1 MAYPAETQAVRLLLT
16 TKERLMDLP
25 SGHELSE
32 FADALIHSRQNV
44 SPRRL
49 DEPGPSPQQLQD
61 ILGTA
66 AAAPDHGQLVPWR
79 FVIVSKTLRERLAD
93 VFGLALVDRDP
104 NATPEQI
111 ENAREKA
118 HRAPFLMLAIARLAD
133 REAQAGSAKGRG
145 AQHPESTEAEVSD
158 VERLVSF
165 GCAIQN
171 ILLSAHAA
179 GFGTG
184 LTSGQAMTSPRLHA
198 LFGLRENE
206 QAVCCINIG
215 TMTKHRPVRLRPV
228 VSDYVSELS
237 RDLCPHCPHPPHP
250 PTQQEGLRRQI
261 RHSALPSL
269 PSTPA

>member
-1 MAYPAETQAVRLLLT
+1 
-16 TKERLMDLP
+16 MDLP

-32 FADALIHSRQNV
+32 FANALIHSRQNV

-49 DEPGPSPQQLQD
+49 DEPGPSPQQLRD

-66 AAAPDHGQLVPWR
+66 AAAPDHGQLRPWR
-79 FVIVSKTLRERLAD
+79 FVVVPTDRRERLAE

-104 NATPEQI
+104 KATPEQI

-118 HRAPFLMLAIARLAD
+118 HRAPFLMLAIARLTD
-133 REAQAGSAKGRG
+133 RAAQAGSAPARG
-145 AQHPESTEAEVSD
+145 AQHPASTEAEVND
-158 VERLVSF
+158 AERLVSF

-171 ILLSAHAA
+171 IVLSAHAA

-184 LTSGQAMTSPRLHA
+184 LTSGQAMASPRLRA

-215 TMTKHRPVRLRPV
+215 SVTQHKPVRLRPV

-237 RDLCPHCPHPPHP
+237 
-250 PTQQEGLRRQI
+250 
-261 RHSALPSL
+261 
-269 PSTPA
+269 